1 MPRIVS
7 ELNEVS
13 PLFDTVKGVKIM
25 FFKKITS
32 YEHACANWK
41 NFALSLAVNILSSAV
56 GTVLALV
63 LCIALVWFI
72 KSSGF

>member
-1 MPRIVS
+1 
-7 ELNEVS
+7 
-13 PLFDTVKGVKIM
+13 M